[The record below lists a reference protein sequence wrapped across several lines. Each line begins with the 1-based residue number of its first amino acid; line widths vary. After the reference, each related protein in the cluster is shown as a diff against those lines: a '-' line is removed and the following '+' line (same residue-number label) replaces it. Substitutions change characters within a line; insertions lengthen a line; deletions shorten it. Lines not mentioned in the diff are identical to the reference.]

1 MFWLRIIRHVG
12 FAKTHQSKI
21 TTLLR
26 VLWLLRGVDLNN
38 CSMVRI
44 HNNSA
49 TQETP
54 SFYPTMLKYSSS
66 SSARAT
72 TDLLPSC
79 YLVTYRLTCERHYAV
94 CQFMASFILHTAFE
108 TIQVP
113 IMITSLNCQAGFC
126 QVTVQIEELLST
138 SFRILDKLF
147 LSTYSGKDG

>member
-1 MFWLRIIRHVG
+1 
-12 FAKTHQSKI
+12 
-21 TTLLR
+21 
-26 VLWLLRGVDLNN
+26 
-38 CSMVRI
+38 MVKI

-66 SSARAT
+66 SSAKVI
-72 TDLLPSC
+72 TDLFPSC
-79 YLVTYRLTCERHYAV
+79 YLVIYRLTCERHHAV
-94 CQFMASFILHTAFE
+94 CQFMASFTLHTAFE

-113 IMITSLNCQAGFC
+113 IMIISLNCQTGFC
-126 QVTVQIEELLST
+126 QVRVQIEELLSI